1 MTANPDRSRVI
12 DALLAVGAAAFAVG
26 ALINENASGSALP
39 LIGLAVVAALSLI
52 VRRKHAVPVLAVVLI
67 ARLLVA
73 WVGENEMA
81 LSPAAALALYTLAR
95 HSDRRPVL
103 IGSAVAGT
111 VVAAGVALVG
121 DDQII
126 TEFLGEAA
134 QMLLAVAVGDAV
146 RNRERRLEDRIETEA
161 VARVQAE
168 RLRIARDLH
177 DVVAHGLSV
186 IAVQSGVASHLL
198 DRDLE
203 QAREALDAINTA
215 GRSSLEEL
223 RSMVGVLRADEGAEL
238 LPVPTD
244 PDDFSAAEAQAAVA
258 GLDLRISASGQFPP
272 TASDACV
279 VAVHR
284 IVQEALTN
292 VARHAGAV
300 SAELELDHAGDAV
313 TLRVTNESS
322 AELSDRTSQPD
333 LQPGAGVI
341 GMTERALSLGGSLE
355 ARPQPQGGFLVVAV
369 LPYHRTSS

>member
-1 MTANPDRSRVI
+1 MI

>member
-333 LQPGAGVI
+333 LQPGAGII